1 MHGVCQLQRVA
12 DFLIFSDSTKVK
24 LPDCQEFRHRRYCNF
39 LARLPLGKGDRR
51 APSSGPMN
59 TPASQSATP
68 NGIPAATIIIY
79 RNCPEGGL
87 PQVLMTVR
95 SKGMA
100 FAGGMAVFP
109 GGRVDEADFMLADN

>member
-1 MHGVCQLQRVA
+1 
-12 DFLIFSDSTKVK
+12 
-24 LPDCQEFRHRRYCNF
+24 
-39 LARLPLGKGDRR
+39 
-51 APSSGPMN
+51 MN
-59 TPASQSATP
+59 TTDTPTTTP

-79 RNCPEGGL
+79 RNCPDGGL

-109 GGRVDEADFMLADN
+109 GGRVDEADFALADQMIARG